1 LALACAAFAFAGCGP
16 EQTNTGGIEATLTL
30 DADAVEKHFTQI
42 GVAIVCHGID
52 PITGLPWP
60 TEIFAVNL
68 STSEGNDPT
77 DPKDSLGLF
86 KKEGLPEGNCDILIG
101 GPSDD
106 HTMHC
111 GGFMADIPVVA
122 GPDNTF
128 VTIVINCITE
138 ARYGGIG
145 ATGEFNQCMEY
156 SQITVSPTTQS
167 VGNDIDVDIWC
178 YDPDSDD
185 GHAYILFLTA
195 ASLAANPGNPS
206 LWQEC
211 GPVSTSPAFPCD
223 HQDPPTD
230 PLTPSASETVTCNV
244 SNENCLI
251 IVAVSDDFFAAAFT
265 DPFGCGGQ
273 DDNAN
278 AVIPVYC
285 QGFAVCGDD
294 VIEFPEECDPPSGA
308 SANPDGDWC
317 DSQCKLFDP
326 CDNPEAPPASCPAP
340 ADPLCQ
346 SGECSVDGVGNIT
359 CGVSNAP
366 NGTPCGGVDVC
377 QDGACVDC
385 GSSCTVC
392 GDGVLEPGEQC
403 DDGNTVNGDG
413 CDDWCFWETQQAILN
428 VCCNA
433 PVIGQVD
440 AATTYDYLPLTT
452 VQQGQLAQIELAGVV
467 DLSSIGLP
475 VDLVVINPSD
485 VSITGTAG
493 TASSDT
499 FPIPTPQSVNPAT
512 QPLVSTGIHTMDV
525 AVDPAATQVC
535 LDISSVLVNVDLGL
549 AVACTSGTC
558 GGTPNTPICVP
569 VSP

>member
-1 LALACAAFAFAGCGP
+1 MNLIITYRQALALACAAFAFAGCGP

-30 DADAVEKHFTQI
+30 DADAVEKHYTNI
-42 GVAIVCHGID
+42 GVAIVCHGLD

-77 DPKDSLGLF
+77 DPKDTLGLF

-111 GGFMADIPVVA
+111 GGFMSNIPVVA

-145 ATGEFNQCMEY
+145 TTGEFNQCMEY

-185 GHAYILFLTA
+185 GFAYILFVTA
-195 ASLAANPGNPS
+195 ASVAANPSNAS
-206 LWQEC
+206 LWVEC
-211 GPVSTSPAFPCD
+211 GTVSTSPAFPCD

-230 PLTPSASETVTCNV
+230 PLTPSAAETVTCEL
-244 SNENCLI
+244 SDEDCLI
-251 IVAVSDDFFAAAFT
+251 IVAVSDDFFANAFR
-265 DPFGCGGQ
+265 DPFGCSGQ

-285 QGFAVCGDD
+285 QSVAVCGDD
-294 VIEFPEECDPPSGA
+294 VVEFPEECDPPSGA
-308 SANPDGDWC
+308 TTNPDGYWC
-317 DSQCKLFDP
+317 DSGCNIFHTCNND
-326 CDNPEAPPASCPAP
+326 
-340 ADPLCQ
+340 
-346 SGECSVDGVGNIT
+346 SVID
-359 CGVSNAP
+359 
-366 NGTPCGGVDVC
+366 
-377 QDGACVDC
+377 
-385 GSSCTVC
+385 
-392 GDGVLEPGEQC
+392 PGEEC
-403 DDGNTVNGDG
+403 DDGNTANGDG
-413 CDDWCFWETQQAILN
+413 CDDTCVWEPQQAILN

-433 PVIGQVD
+433 PVIGLVD
-440 AATTYDYLPLTT
+440 VATVYDYVPLTP
-452 VQQGQLAQIELAGVV
+452 VQQGQTAQIELTGVV

-475 VDLVVINPSD
+475 VDLVVVAPSD
-485 VSITGTAG
+485 VGVVGTAG
-493 TASSDT
+493 TTSSDT
-499 FPIPTPQSVNPAT
+499 LPIPTPQSINPVT
-512 QPLVSTGIHTMDV
+512 QPLVATGTNTMPV

-535 LDISSVLVNVDLGL
+535 LDLSAITVNVDLGL
-549 AVACTSGTC
+549 TVACTTGTC
-558 GGTPNTPICVP
+558 VGTPNTPMCVQAWP
-569 VSP
+569 